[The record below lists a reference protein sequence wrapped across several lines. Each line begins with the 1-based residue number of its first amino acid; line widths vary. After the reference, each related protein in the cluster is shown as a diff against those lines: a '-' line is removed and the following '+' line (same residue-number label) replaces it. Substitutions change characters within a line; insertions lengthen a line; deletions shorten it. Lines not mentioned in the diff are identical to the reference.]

1 MMIADQDNILVDQG
15 DLYDLSE
22 SLTNALN
29 TVDELDLETK
39 VSTDNTQLS
48 INDVDLKRNGV
59 GLNNITVIGTS
70 EGDTVKSG

>member
-15 DLYDLSE
+15 GLYDLSE

-48 INDVDLKRNGV
+48 INDVDSKRNGV